1 MTQPAAGKLAWN
13 FQEVDL
19 SQVDLTR
26 IRNSENLFYLLVA
39 ASFIESGA
47 DLYTSNLVDFF
58 ADDPKVSVWL
68 QHHWEKEEM
77 QHGQA
82 LRAYV
87 QHVWPEF
94 PWQAAFDDFFAEYA
108 TLCVAE
114 QLEPTRAQELAAR
127 CVVETGTSS
136 LYRAITSCT
145 DEPVLRQITDLI
157 RRDEVTHYK
166 HFYHFFLR
174 YRETE
179 QLSRR
184 KTFGTICRRLL
195 ELRNSDAEIALRHA
209 FNHHNPT
216 APAQHRHRINHAVS
230 GMIRRNLPVDMTIK
244 MLLKPLLLTPKVQK
258 VLQLPLQ
265 GVTQVFLW
273 MPI

>member
-1 MTQPAAGKLAWN
+1 MTQPAADKLAWN
-13 FQEVDL
+13 VQEIDL
-19 SQVDLTR
+19 SQVDLPR
-26 IRNSENLFYLLVA
+26 IRNNENLFYLLIA
-39 ASFIESGA
+39 SSFIESGA

-58 ADDPKVSVWL
+58 SGDPEVSSWL
-68 QHHWEKEEM
+68 QSRWEKEEM

-87 QHVWPEF
+87 EHVWPEF
-94 PWQAAFDDFFAEYA
+94 PWQAAFDDFFKEYA

-114 QLEPTRAQELAAR
+114 ELEPTRAQELAAR

-136 LYRAITSCT
+136 LYRAIMSCT

-174 YRETE
+174 YRESECLT
-179 QLSRR
+179 RR
-184 KTFGTICRRLL
+184 KTLGTLYRRLL
-195 ELRNSDAEIALRHA
+195 ELRNSDAEIALRHV

-216 APAQHRHRINHAVS
+216 ASGRYRHEINQRVS

-244 MLLKPLLLTPKVQK
+244 MLLKPLLLKPNVQK
-258 VLQLPLQ
+258 ALQWPLL
-265 GVTQVFLW
+265 GVTQVFLR

>member
-1 MTQPAAGKLAWN
+1 MTQPAAEN
-13 FQEVDL
+13 L
-19 SQVDLTR
+19 SWHFRDIDLTR
-26 IRNSENLFYLLVA
+26 VEPDRIKHNENLFYLLIA
-39 ASFIESGA
+39 SSFIESGA
-47 DLYTSNLVDFF
+47 DLYTTNLVEFF
-58 ADDPKVSVWL
+58 AGDPEVSAWL
-68 QHHWEKEEM
+68 QSRWEKEEM
-77 QHGQA
+77 QHGLA

-87 QHVWPEF
+87 QHVWPDF
-94 PWQAAFDDFFAEYA
+94 PWQAAFDDFFHEYA
-108 TLCVAE
+108 ALCVADE
-114 QLEPTRAQELAAR
+114 LEPTRAQELAAR

-136 LYRAITSCT
+136 LYRAIMSCT
-145 DEPVLRQITDLI
+145 DEPVLRQITDHI

-166 HFYHFFLR
+166 HFYHYFLR

-179 QLSRR
+179 GLSRR
-184 KTFGTICRRLL
+184 KTLGTLYRRLL

-216 APAQHRHRINHAVS
+216 APAQYRHRINHEVS

-258 VLQLPLQ
+258 ALQWPLL
-265 GVTQVFLW
+265 GVTQVFLR